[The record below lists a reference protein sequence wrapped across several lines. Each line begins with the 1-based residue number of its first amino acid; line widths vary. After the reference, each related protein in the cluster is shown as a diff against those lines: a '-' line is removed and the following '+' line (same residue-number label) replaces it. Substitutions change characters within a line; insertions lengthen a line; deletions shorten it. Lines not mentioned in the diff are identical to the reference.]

1 MDVLAGGNEAAKLAF
16 PGVTPNPVR
25 GAEGR
30 FEFVM
35 QEPGPVK
42 LALYDVRGRLA
53 RTVTDGTFGSGRQSV
68 AWNGRGDNSS
78 VLGPG
83 VCWARLGGRG
93 SHVLDADGGR
103 RVTRSMNE
111 RPGATG
117 LRGARRATLACR
129 RYGPRRRSRVPLR

>member
-83 VCWARLGGRG
+83 VCWARDGGRG
-93 SHVLDADGGR
+93 SHVLDAQWW
-103 RVTRSMNE
+103 SSSNAINE
-111 RPGATG
+111 RAPRGDRPPG
-117 LRGARRATLACR
+117 R
-129 RYGPRRRSRVPLR
+129 

>member
-42 LALYDVRGRLA
+42 LALYDMRDAWRAPSPTVR
-53 RTVTDGTFGSGRQSV
+53 SGAGDSR
-68 AWNGRGDNSS
+68 WRGMDAATTAACS
-78 VLGPG
+78 GPG
-83 VCWARLGGRG
+83 STGRDSG
-93 SHVLDADGGR
+93 AAGH
-103 RVTRSMNE
+103 TFSMRMVVVE
-111 RPGATG
+111 QRDQ
-117 LRGARRATLACR
+117 
-129 RYGPRRRSRVPLR
+129 